1 MATAYK
7 ILGQSAPSATTWT
20 TLYGPGT
27 GVQAVISTITICN
40 RSTSAR
46 SYRIALRLDNA
57 SLANS
62 HYLAYDVAIA
72 ANDTTALT
80 LGITMT
86 NADKLDVY
94 GSSADLTFQ
103 AFGSEITA

>member
-7 ILGQSAPSATTWT
+7 ILGQSAPGATTWA

-27 GVQAVISTITICN
+27 GVQAVISTITIAN
-40 RSTSAR
+40 RSASAK

-57 SLANS
+57 SLADS
-62 HYLAYDVAIA
+62 HYLAYDVALS

-86 NADKLDVY
+86 AADKLDVY